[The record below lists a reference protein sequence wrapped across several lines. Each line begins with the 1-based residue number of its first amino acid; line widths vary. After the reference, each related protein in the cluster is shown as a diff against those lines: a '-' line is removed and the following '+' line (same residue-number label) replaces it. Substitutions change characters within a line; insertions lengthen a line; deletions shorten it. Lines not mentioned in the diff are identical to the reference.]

1 MFSCRNLNNGILI
14 KCSVF
19 IIGLIIIS
27 CVLFTKVYAA
37 NGDIK
42 DTIYTTDILTQVDG
56 KNIQSYSIDGETLI
70 ALEDLE
76 NYGYTVYYN
85 DNIRSVFITK
95 TGTVNPDYNPSIER
109 GKVGG
114 TAGYTYETDI
124 NAYINGKL
132 IQAYA
137 IDGKMVAK
145 VEEMGTSENLSE
157 DVNTKY
163 QMRTQK
169 DCFHCLPRLRI
180 QFHMKKLFLII

>member
-1 MFSCRNLNNGILI
+1 M
-14 KCSVF
+14 
-19 IIGLIIIS
+19 
-27 CVLFTKVYAA
+27 
-37 NGDIK
+37 
-42 DTIYTTDILTQVDG
+42 
-56 KNIQSYSIDGETLI
+56 
-70 ALEDLE
+70 
-76 NYGYTVYYN
+76 
-85 DNIRSVFITK
+85 FITK

-163 QMRTQK
+163 QMSYTYDDSK

>member
-56 KNIQSYSIDGETLI
+56 KNIQSYSINGETLI

-76 NYGYTVYYN
+76 NYG
-85 DNIRSVFITK
+85 
-95 TGTVNPDYNPSIER
+95 
-109 GKVGG
+109 
-114 TAGYTYETDI
+114 
-124 NAYINGKL
+124 
-132 IQAYA
+132 
-137 IDGKMVAK
+137 
-145 VEEMGTSENLSE
+145 
-157 DVNTKY
+157 
-163 QMRTQK
+163 
-169 DCFHCLPRLRI
+169 
-180 QFHMKKLFLII
+180 

>member
-124 NAYINGKL
+124 K
-132 IQAYA
+132 
-137 IDGKMVAK
+137 
-145 VEEMGTSENLSE
+145 
-157 DVNTKY
+157 
-163 QMRTQK
+163 
-169 DCFHCLPRLRI
+169 RLY
-180 QFHMKKLFLII
+180 